1 MKSLFEE
8 MGGTYTL
15 GADGMYYPDLE
26 LPEEEPHYGK
36 YGRMR
41 LRYLKEHHKMLYNTL
56 LLDGELVKH
65 LNEVDDTANQRMELL
80 TLEVLVDQMMERQ
93 AITEELKVRDQ
104 MAWVGA
110 CNNIRNAAE
119 EIVLNELICC

>member
-65 LNEVDDTANQRMELL
+65 LNEVDDTAMYLRLIGEISFAQIGEIIGKSENWAR
-80 TLEVLVDQMMERQ
+80 VNFYRGKKR
-93 AITEELKVRDQ
+93 IFEEMKK
-104 MAWVGA
+104 
-110 CNNIRNAAE
+110 
-119 EIVLNELICC
+119 NE